1 MKQSEFDDLVRRKFA
16 EFERQNGRVPTLKEL
31 SASLGVEERMLER
44 KLKKALTTIGTDAQT
59 EGTSAFKSTLRQVM
73 SKGLLNYE
81 NPGEEDLLLLLLK
94 ARQSKS
100 GMATMQ
106 WEIPPLEMELVV
118 DISNRRSKPRWTFG
132 VRMQP
137 CKSSFRILFCVEAD
151 VSELPDHIHP
161 GIFRFD
167 SAGRKENS
175 ERSESQPVENVVP
188 FKRKER

>member
-81 NPGEEDLLLLLLK
+81 NPGIEDLQLLLLK
-94 ARQSKS
+94 GRQSKT
-100 GMATMQ
+100 GMASME
-106 WEIPPLEMELVV
+106 WEIPPLQFELTVQIF
-118 DISNRRSKPRWTFG
+118 DARSKPEWTLCMRMSKERTFHRLFG
-132 VRMQP
+132 VR
-137 CKSSFRILFCVEAD
+137 SHIDEL
-151 VSELPDHIHP
+151 SEHIHP

>member
-44 KLKKALTTIGTDAQT
+44 KLKKALATIGTDAQT

-118 DISNRRSKPRWTFG
+118 EVSKTLSKPRWSLG
-132 VRMQP
+132 MRLQP
-137 CKSSFRILFCVEAD
+137 SKSSFRLLFCVEAD
-151 VSELPDHIHP
+151 VSELPDHIGP
-161 GIFRFD
+161 GMLRIGEKARRNKSD
-167 SAGRKENS
+167 EAK
-175 ERSESQPVENVVP
+175 SQTGKIVP

>member
-44 KLKKALTTIGTDAQT
+44 KLKKALATIGTDAQT

-118 DISNRRSKPRWTFG
+118 EVSKTLSKPRWSLG
-132 VRMQP
+132 MRLQP
-137 CKSSFRILFCVEAD
+137 SKSSFRLLFCVEAD
-151 VSELPDHIHP
+151 VSELPDHIGP
-161 GIFRFD
+161 GML
-167 SAGRKENS
+167 
-175 ERSESQPVENVVP
+175 RSGEKARRNKSDESKSQTGKIVP
-188 FKRKER
+188 FKRKEG